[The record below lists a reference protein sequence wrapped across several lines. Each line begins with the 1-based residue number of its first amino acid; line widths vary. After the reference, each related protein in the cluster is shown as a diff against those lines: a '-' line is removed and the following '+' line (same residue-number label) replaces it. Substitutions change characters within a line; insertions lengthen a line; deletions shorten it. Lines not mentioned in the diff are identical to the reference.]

1 MKMAA
6 KTSSL
11 DNNSP
16 YRQMANNMS
25 NAQKQMAKNSMHPSE
40 VANVILRAVTSDNAD
55 FRYTVGKGRSHVSGS
70 KKKYVRRGIYGFDK
84 ETTSL
89 VILK

>member
-25 NAQKQMAKNSMHPSE
+25 EAQKQMAQNSMHPSE
-40 VANVILRAVTSDNAD
+40 VANMILRVVTSDNAD
-55 FRYTVGKGRSHVSGS
+55 FRYTVGKDAAMSMEARRNMSDGEFRNLI
-70 KKKYVRRGIYGFDK
+70 KKQ
-84 ETTSL
+84 L
-89 VILK
+89 NL

>member
-25 NAQKQMAKNSMHPSE
+25 NTQKQMAKNSMHPSE

-55 FRYTVGKGRSHVSGS
+55 FRYTVGK
-70 KKKYVRRGIYGFDK
+70 DAA
-84 ETTSL
+84 TSL
-89 VILK
+89 EARRNMSDEEFTDLIKKQLHL